1 MLKARNK
8 AARALQGMFRE
19 LGLPEIT
26 DAEVEAA
33 TYANGS
39 NDMPE
44 RNVNED
50 LEGHRGHDGPQGDRR

>member
-1 MLKARNK
+1 MKIDGGLQPVREEDVLKARNK

-44 RNVNED
+44 RNVT
-50 LEGHRGHDGPQGDRR
+50 RI